1 MSDRQIA
8 LLAALVW
15 VGALLPVVA
24 PFIFVVIIS
33 AGAVLT
39 LRRRWALRF
48 IFAMALLASVLAG
61 RAWAGIEPAV
71 ERRFEG
77 FVELSGDPEP
87 VRGGVRVTATIDGER
102 YDLRAWGSPAGGIRK
117 RLMGEQVHVQATLRP
132 LRDAPTWLL
141 AQGLTGRGTI
151 TSVAGFDVGSPHT
164 RLANSIRRTIESG
177 AASMTREDRALFTG
191 LVYGDD
197 RQQSALTSHNFDAA
211 GLTHLLAVSGQNVA
225 FVLAITGP
233 VLRRLAYRQRFV
245 FVLGVLV
252 LFATV
257 TRFEPSVVRASVMT
271 AVAAVAVLVGTEVS
285 SGRVLAVAVA
295 ALVVV
300 DPLIVHSV
308 AFQLSAAASAGILLW
323 SGRVARAV
331 PGPRPVVEALAVT
344 ACAQIAVAPL
354 LVLRFDGL
362 PVASLPANLLAGPAA
377 GPVMMWGLTGGLV
390 AGVVPQ
396 RLAEWLHM
404 PTQLAL
410 WWIDSVAA
418 LVPRLPLGRLGAVH
432 VVLLFLFG
440 AFGLRQAS
448 RLGRG
453 AALVGLVVTLGH
465 PAVALATMPHET
477 QMVDA
482 DSVIWHDDNVTV
494 LQVAGRSQP
503 EQILSTLR
511 MANIDEIDL
520 VIVEQSSFAHA
531 SLIGGLRTHYR
542 VHVVWAPAIT
552 LGVGE
557 IIPETVSGSLV
568 DGVILTTHLD
578 GDRLEVHA
586 VIHDKLLAQE

>member
-191 LVYGDD
+191 RRPSTECTYLAQLRCRRAHSSTRCFWAECGVCFGDHWPGTT
-197 RQQSALTSHNFDAA
+197 A
-211 GLTHLLAVSGQNVA
+211 
-225 FVLAITGP
+225 TG
-233 VLRRLAYRQRFV
+233 
-245 FVLGVLV
+245 
-252 LFATV
+252 
-257 TRFEPSVVRASVMT
+257 
-271 AVAAVAVLVGTEVS
+271 
-285 SGRVLAVAVA
+285 
-295 ALVVV
+295 
-300 DPLIVHSV
+300 
-308 AFQLSAAASAGILLW
+308 LSAAVCVRAG
-323 SGRVARAV
+323 
-331 PGPRPVVEALAVT
+331 
-344 ACAQIAVAPL
+344 
-354 LVLRFDGL
+354 
-362 PVASLPANLLAGPAA
+362 
-377 GPVMMWGLTGGLV
+377 
-390 AGVVPQ
+390 
-396 RLAEWLHM
+396 
-404 PTQLAL
+404 
-410 WWIDSVAA
+410 
-418 LVPRLPLGRLGAVH
+418 
-432 VVLLFLFG
+432 
-440 AFGLRQAS
+440 
-448 RLGRG
+448 
-453 AALVGLVVTLGH
+453 
-465 PAVALATMPHET
+465 
-477 QMVDA
+477 
-482 DSVIWHDDNVTV
+482 
-494 LQVAGRSQP
+494 
-503 EQILSTLR
+503 
-511 MANIDEIDL
+511 
-520 VIVEQSSFAHA
+520 
-531 SLIGGLRTHYR
+531 
-542 VHVVWAPAIT
+542 
-552 LGVGE
+552 GVGV
-557 IIPETVSGSLV
+557 IRDRDTV
-568 DGVILTTHLD
+568 
-578 GDRLEVHA
+578 
-586 VIHDKLLAQE
+586 